1 MNLRENAVWRVT
13 KASIAN
19 IATSKR
25 MFIAVVGVMLLV
37 TVAAV
42 ITSNVN
48 AQKPSRLIERDQ
60 NERPAPVKPTPTLA
74 SPDNTN
80 AIPSITIDTLTSQDK
95 SLDIPANRIDS
106 PMNREVGPAQVRD
119 EGATTIRA
127 DAGHITRTE
136 VESPASYHLVKVVN
150 HSQNTADID
159 FVAVDCQG
167 IEVGR
172 ETVVVEPKF
181 DGLFNLQNVFPN
193 LSFDNVSVIEIQSS
207 VRPADSE
214 SGHAKDQSLVITAA
228 QLQIAFFS
236 QRDSRWAN
244 NRLGTC
250 DTTIG
255 KEGCAI
261 TCVAMAGARSVY
273 NFNPATLNTYLT
285 KNGGYSSGCL
295 VNWSVAANI
304 DGSGGFTWIGTG
316 SVGSAANLKALI
328 DGNKFVIAR
337 SARFSSHFG
346 IIYRYDGYGTKLS
359 DFVYLDPWD
368 LTATFRRVGDGWISA
383 TSATRIYR

>member
-1 MNLRENAVWRVT
+1 MYRFYI
-13 KASIAN
+13 S
-19 IATSKR
+19 
-25 MFIAVVGVMLLV
+25 LLV
-37 TVAAV
+37 ACTLFVGALSV
-42 ITSNVN
+42 PST
-48 AQKPSRLIERDQ
+48 AQ
-60 NERPAPVKPTPTLA
+60 RPQLA
-74 SPDNTN
+74 
-80 AIPSITIDTLTSQDK
+80 
-95 SLDIPANRIDS
+95 DS
-106 PMNREVGPAQVRD
+106 ENGVVNREVGRPQQDRD
-119 EGATTIRA
+119 GSTITIGA
-127 DAGHITRTE
+127 DAGHITKTE
-136 VESPASYHLVKVVN
+136 IESPASYDLVKVVN
-150 HSQNTADID
+150 HSNASADID
-159 FVAVDCQG
+159 FVAVDVQG
-167 IEVGR
+167 SEVGR
-172 ETVVVEPKF
+172 ETVVMGPKS
-181 DGLFNLQNVFPN
+181 DVLFNLQNIFPN

-214 SGHAKDQSLVITAA
+214 TGSAKSQSIVIAQA
-228 QLQIAFFS
+228 QLAIAFFS

-244 NRLGTC
+244 NQLGTC
-250 DTTIG
+250 ATTIG

-261 TCVAMAGARSVY
+261 TCIAMAGARSVY

-304 DGSGGFTWIGTG
+304 DGSGGFTWLGTG
-316 SVGSAANLKALI
+316 SVGSAANLKSLI

-368 LTATFRRVGDGWISA
+368 LSATFRRVGDGWISA